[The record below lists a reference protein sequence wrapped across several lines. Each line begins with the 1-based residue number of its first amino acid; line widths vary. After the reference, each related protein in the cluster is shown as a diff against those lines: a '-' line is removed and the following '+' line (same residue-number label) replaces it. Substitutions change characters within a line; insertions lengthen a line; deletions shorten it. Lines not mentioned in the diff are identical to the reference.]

1 MKNNKGFAITAT
13 IYGFLVLFL
22 IILLSVLSVTKSQN
36 NRSITISEKI
46 EDKIFPNNEVVI
58 ELQKENDFS
67 MVTKR
72 GKYYANVFC
81 GTNTTPNEYFFYA
94 GNNFNKDN
102 IVLYK
107 KNGERVSTTDCNSI
121 NGIVVTNYYTSDN

>member
-13 IYGFLVLFL
+13 IYGFLILFL
-22 IILLSVLSVTKSQN
+22 IILLSVLSVMRSQN

-46 EDKIFPNNEVVI
+46 ENKLFPINEVVI
-58 ELQKENDFS
+58 GSPQENDFS
-67 MVTKR
+67 MITKR

-81 GTNTTPNEYFFYA
+81 GTSTTPNEYFFYA
-94 GNNFNKDN
+94 GNNFDSNN

-107 KNGERVSTTDCNSI
+107 SI
-121 NGIVVTNYYTSDN
+121 